1 VNYYEHHLGDYLRDA
16 GHLTFIEDAAYRRLI
31 DAYYIQEKPLPPD
44 VRECQK
50 LARCQTAKER
60 KAVAYVLAK
69 FFVQNDDGFHQK
81 RCDEVIADYHESE
94 PEREAKK
101 ANDKE
106 RQRRARD
113 RRRRLYEELRKHG
126 ITPNFNATTR
136 ELEDQLSRVT
146 VTEQP
151 CDGHDESH
159 EASRVTTRLP
169 TPHSPLPN
177 NKSKN
182 PQPPLKG
189 ADVAQSRS
197 ERKPRSVTDASLDAW
212 NRTLE
217 AIDSVRGDKS
227 KTWADADASLN
238 DELAIQAIR
247 TTGGHKLIG
256 DRTQFTQ
263 ANLKRLFRESYE
275 SNLQN
280 SKEKEGPNGHK
291 ADQTPHNPEIGSLL
305 SQAAK
310 GMAQ

>member
-1 VNYYEHHLGDYLRDA
+1 VKLDALEHPKLHHLTERLNVKRTTA
-16 GHLTFIEDAAYRRLI
+16 IGHLELLWAFASKHAAQGDIGKWPNGAIARACDWEGDAEAYI
-31 DAYYIQEKPLPPD
+31 DALVESRFVDRDDEHRLVIHDWQD
-44 VRECQK
+44 HAQGWVRAK
-50 LARCQTAKER
+50 LKKLHLDFISTSEQSSESSSDGSSDETNDDSNEPSPRAR
-60 KAVAYVLAK
+60 VPSLAK
-69 FFVQNDDGFHQK
+69 
-81 RCDEVIADYHESE
+81 
-94 PEREAKK
+94 PREA
-101 ANDKE
+101 
-106 RQRRARD
+106 
-113 RRRRLYEELRKHG
+113 
-126 ITPNFNATTR
+126 P
-136 ELEDQLSRVT
+136 
-146 VTEQP
+146 
-151 CDGHDESH
+151 
-159 EASRVTTRLP
+159 
-169 TPHSPLPN
+169 
-177 NKSKN
+177 SKN

-197 ERKPRSVTDASLDAW
+197 ERKPRSITDASLDAW

-217 AIDSVRGDKS
+217 AIDTVRGDKS

-280 SKEKEGPNGHK
+280 PKEKEGPNGHT
-291 ADQTPHNPEIGSLL
+291 ADQNPAKPELSALL